1 MTGLC
6 LFIQLSG
13 IDQKGDPKTTKTGK
27 LHNHIH
33 PTQQPHHMITILMG
47 EELFFNLAE
56 CQSTEKPKI
65 EKKVVHPHPAA

>member
-6 LFIQLSG
+6 PFIQLSG
-13 IDQKGDPKTTKTGK
+13 IDQQGDSKPQKLENFTTQTS
-27 LHNHIH
+27 HTTA
-33 PTQQPHHMITILMG
+33 PPHDYNLNG
-47 EELFFNLAE
+47 GRAVFNLAE